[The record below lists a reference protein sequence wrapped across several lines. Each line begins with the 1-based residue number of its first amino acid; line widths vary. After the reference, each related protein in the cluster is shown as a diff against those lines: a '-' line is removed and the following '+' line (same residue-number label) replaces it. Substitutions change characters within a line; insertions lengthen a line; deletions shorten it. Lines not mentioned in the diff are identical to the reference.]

1 MTGRKAG
8 SARLNAFY
16 IIVIDANNCNAKHT
30 KNSIDMNQK
39 GEYFPSG
46 LEGGGG
52 GGSLSVSVSRCL
64 SLPSKHDLWLIFYPS
79 LLPPFS
85 ISFSSLSGLLRTCP
99 PACKCVCLSAYV
111 SARSLPTPPPS
122 STRANGPQTASPKT
136 PAFLPPCGPLRSS
149 RKSFPGNFKFYV
161 LRLRKK

>member
-30 KNSIDMNQK
+30 KNSIDMNQRENTFPPDWR
-39 GEYFPSG
+39 GEG
-46 LEGGGG
+46 EGVAFCVRI
-52 GGSLSVSVSRCL
+52 SLSVSSFQARPMADFLPL
-64 SLPSKHDLWLIFYPS
+64 STSPFLDFLLFTFGSAAYLP
-79 LLPPFS
+79 
-85 ISFSSLSGLLRTCP
+85 T
-99 PACKCVCLSAYV
+99 ACKCVCLSAYV